1 MALFQLQRLRSRSPE
16 RRQLLEIFTHVLYG
30 LDSSDE
36 ALVFKCSARIY
47 AEAPELVLRCFVDER
62 GLIGH
67 LNIYHVTS
75 HLLALAKEQPSV
87 LERNR
92 LAIEYLKTVA
102 PHVAGSAL
110 SPSAEYN
117 IPQRLAALY
126 IETIAALEKEAEG
139 EVTQVR
145 IQETTQGIQETT
157 QAIQET
163 TQGIQETTQGIQET
177 TQAIQATTQE
187 ELQPTTQT
195 TQMTQTTQPTT
206 QQATQQEFQAE
217 SQAATL
223 RRELQELLRSNEQVL
238 PEQLLAMLPAAGMQR
253 ERCVGLAG
261 DCVADAAGEAASAR
275 GGAATA
281 VGRATAA
288 GDGLRLLRRG
298 GRQRTRG
305 GRGRVSDAAEG
316 VRERR
321 G

>member
-30 LDSSDE
+30 LDGSDE

-87 LERNR
+87 LERNC

-145 IQETTQGIQETT
+145 IQETTQ
-157 QAIQET
+157 AIQET
-163 TQGIQETTQGIQET
+163 TQT
-177 TQAIQATTQE
+177 IQATTQE
-187 ELQPTTQT
+187 GLQAT
-195 TQMTQTTQPTT
+195 TQTTQPTT
-206 QQATQQEFQAE
+206 QPTTQQESQAE

-253 ERCVGLAG
+253 ERCVGLAE
-261 DCVADAAGEAASAR
+261 DCVADAAGEAAPAR

>member
-30 LDSSDE
+30 LDGSDE

-110 SPSAEYN
+110 SASAEYN

-145 IQETTQGIQETT
+145 IQETTQAIQETT

-163 TQGIQETTQGIQET
+163 TQAIQE
-177 TQAIQATTQE
+177 TTQE
-187 ELQPTTQT
+187 ELQAT

-206 QQATQQEFQAE
+206 QPTTQQESQAE

-261 DCVADAAGEAASAR
+261 DCVADAAGEAAPAR

-281 VGRATAA
+281 VGRAAAA

>member
-30 LDSSDE
+30 LDGSDE

-110 SPSAEYN
+110 SASAEYN

-145 IQETTQGIQETT
+145 IQETTQAIQETT

-163 TQGIQETTQGIQET
+163 TQAIQE
-177 TQAIQATTQE
+177 TTQE
-187 ELQPTTQT
+187 ELQAT

-206 QQATQQEFQAE
+206 QQATQQESQAE

-261 DCVADAAGEAASAR
+261 DCVADAAGEAAPAR

-281 VGRATAA
+281 VGRAAAA

>member
-1 MALFQLQRLRSRSPE
+1 MEVALFQLQRLRSRSPE

-30 LDSSDE
+30 LDGSDE

-110 SPSAEYN
+110 SASAEYN

-145 IQETTQGIQETT
+145 IQETTQAIQETT

-163 TQGIQETTQGIQET
+163 TQAIQE
-177 TQAIQATTQE
+177 TTQE
-187 ELQPTTQT
+187 ELQAT

-206 QQATQQEFQAE
+206 QQATQQESQAE

-261 DCVADAAGEAASAR
+261 DCVADAAGEAAPAR

-281 VGRATAA
+281 VGRAAAA

>member
-1 MALFQLQRLRSRSPE
+1 MEVALFQLQRLRSRSPE

-30 LDSSDE
+30 LDGSDE

-110 SPSAEYN
+110 SASAEYN

-145 IQETTQGIQETT
+145 IQETTQ
-157 QAIQET
+157 AIQET
-163 TQGIQETTQGIQET
+163 TLDILHPEI
-177 TQAIQATTQE
+177 
-187 ELQPTTQT
+187 LQ
-195 TQMTQTTQPTT
+195 
-206 QQATQQEFQAE
+206 
-217 SQAATL
+217 
-223 RRELQELLRSNEQVL
+223 
-238 PEQLLAMLPAAGMQR
+238 
-253 ERCVGLAG
+253 
-261 DCVADAAGEAASAR
+261 D
-275 GGAATA
+275 
-281 VGRATAA
+281 
-288 GDGLRLLRRG
+288 
-298 GRQRTRG
+298 
-305 GRGRVSDAAEG
+305 
-316 VRERR
+316 
-321 G
+321 

>member
-1 MALFQLQRLRSRSPE
+1 MEVALFQLQRLRSRSPE

-30 LDSSDE
+30 LDGSDE

-110 SPSAEYN
+110 SASAEYN

-145 IQETTQGIQETT
+145 IQETTQAIQETT

-163 TQGIQETTQGIQET
+163 TQAIQETTQEGL
-177 TQAIQATTQE
+177 QA
-187 ELQPTTQT
+187 T

-206 QQATQQEFQAE
+206 QPTTQQEFQAE

-261 DCVADAAGEAASAR
+261 DCVADAAGEAAPSR

-281 VGRATAA
+281 VGRAAAA
-288 GDGLRLLRRG
+288 GDGLRLL
-298 GRQRTRG
+298 
-305 GRGRVSDAAEG
+305 
-316 VRERR
+316 
-321 G
+321 

>member
-1 MALFQLQRLRSRSPE
+1 MEVALFQLQRLRSRSPE

-30 LDSSDE
+30 LDGSDE

-110 SPSAEYN
+110 SASAEYN

-145 IQETTQGIQETT
+145 IQETTQAIQETT

-163 TQGIQETTQGIQET
+163 TQAIQE
-177 TQAIQATTQE
+177 TTQE
-187 ELQPTTQT
+187 ELQAT

-206 QQATQQEFQAE
+206 QPTTQQESQAE

-261 DCVADAAGEAASAR
+261 DCVADAAGEAAPAR

-281 VGRATAA
+281 VGRAAAA

>member
-30 LDSSDE
+30 LDGSDE

-145 IQETTQGIQETT
+145 IQETTQ
-157 QAIQET
+157 A
-163 TQGIQETTQGIQET
+163 IQETTQGIQET
-177 TQAIQATTQE
+177 TQAIQETTQTIQATTQE
-187 ELQPTTQT
+187 GLQAT
-195 TQMTQTTQPTT
+195 TQTTQPTT
-206 QQATQQEFQAE
+206 QPTTQQESQAE

-253 ERCVGLAG
+253 ERCVGLAE
-261 DCVADAAGEAASAR
+261 DCVADAAGEAAPAR

>member
-110 SPSAEYN
+110 SASAEYN

-145 IQETTQGIQETT
+145 IQETTQGIQ
-157 QAIQET
+157 
-163 TQGIQETTQGIQET
+163 
-177 TQAIQATTQE
+177 ATTQE
-187 ELQPTTQT
+187 ELQAT

-206 QQATQQEFQAE
+206 QPTTQQATQQESQAE

-261 DCVADAAGEAASAR
+261 DCVADAAGEAAPAR

-288 GDGLRLLRRG
+288 GDGLRLL
-298 GRQRTRG
+298 
-305 GRGRVSDAAEG
+305 
-316 VRERR
+316 
-321 G
+321 